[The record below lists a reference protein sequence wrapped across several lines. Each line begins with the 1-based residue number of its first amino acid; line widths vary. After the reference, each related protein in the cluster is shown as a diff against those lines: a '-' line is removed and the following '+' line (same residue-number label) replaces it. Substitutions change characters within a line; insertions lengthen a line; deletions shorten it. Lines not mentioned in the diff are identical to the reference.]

1 MDTLFCFLKWAPF
14 LIYHSMKSQRLLR
27 HIIFEGLSPVWAL
40 LYWFSPNL
48 PSRLWFLSFKRIKV
62 LMNYLCRYPQ
72 NCGGSRKCE
81 QYQDREDQALFN
93 WGRINALR
101 RNERKLKKRTS
112 SRSNEHVQCPLHF
125 SSTTLKL
132 NISDLMIVFL
142 DIIAHTLQW
151 LSSLFSEMAT
161 FISWNIRWHGGNR
174 TNFLLVWLVP
184 LGKTTNKAS
193 SIYLGVLM

>member
-1 MDTLFCFLKWAPF
+1 MVTLFCFLKWAPF

-132 NISDLMIVFL
+132 NISNLIIVFL
-142 DIIAHTLQW
+142 NIIAHTLQW
-151 LSSLFSEMAT
+151 L
-161 FISWNIRWHGGNR
+161 
-174 TNFLLVWLVP
+174 
-184 LGKTTNKAS
+184 
-193 SIYLGVLM
+193 